1 MSQTVKIDEAAQAA
15 IAEIVGMPWTKD
27 YYDNTLDE
35 DRDFLALVERS
46 GASVRV
52 LVKEGGYI
60 ADMWHFE
67 AEQIGQAILRASTD
81 AKAFQKAQTEW
92 AGVQMQRLNC
102 EITGSQNMWGY
113 GFYVN
118 GRHYEVNFTTREKAR
133 TCVILNQAAKP
144 IFHKVTDDVRKALYG
159 TDETGK
165 NGGFLRQ
172 MDYLFS
178 PDGLASLL
186 DNSQIHFNCA
196 AFASPIPLISI
207 SSSIDISNSP
217 NNPLLWDLS
226 RISFASSPA
235 GFPDTPVFIIAAI
248 QHWYGSA
255 RNSVSLS

>member
-92 AGVQMQRLNC
+92 
-102 EITGSQNMWGY
+102 
-113 GFYVN
+113 
-118 GRHYEVNFTTREKAR
+118 GRN
-133 TCVILNQAAKP
+133 
-144 IFHKVTDDVRKALYG
+144 
-159 TDETGK
+159 
-165 NGGFLRQ
+165 
-172 MDYLFS
+172 
-178 PDGLASLL
+178 
-186 DNSQIHFNCA
+186 
-196 AFASPIPLISI
+196 
-207 SSSIDISNSP
+207 
-217 NNPLLWDLS
+217 
-226 RISFASSPA
+226 
-235 GFPDTPVFIIAAI
+235 
-248 QHWYGSA
+248 
-255 RNSVSLS
+255 

>member
-92 AGVQMQRLNC
+92 AGVQM
-102 EITGSQNMWGY
+102 
-113 GFYVN
+113 
-118 GRHYEVNFTTREKAR
+118 
-133 TCVILNQAAKP
+133 
-144 IFHKVTDDVRKALYG
+144 
-159 TDETGK
+159 
-165 NGGFLRQ
+165 
-172 MDYLFS
+172 
-178 PDGLASLL
+178 
-186 DNSQIHFNCA
+186 
-196 AFASPIPLISI
+196 
-207 SSSIDISNSP
+207 
-217 NNPLLWDLS
+217 
-226 RISFASSPA
+226 
-235 GFPDTPVFIIAAI
+235 
-248 QHWYGSA
+248 
-255 RNSVSLS
+255 

>member
-15 IAEIVGMPWTKD
+15 IAEIVGMPWVKE

-35 DRDFLALVERS
+35 DRDFLALIERH

-60 ADMWHFE
+60 ADIWHFE

-118 GRHYEVNFTTREKAR
+118 GRHYEVNFTTNEKAR
-133 TCVILNQAAKP
+133 TSIILNQAAKP
-144 IFHKVTDDVRKALYG
+144 IFQKVTDDVSKVSQDDAALVLK
-159 TDETGK
+159 TFLLSKIKKDEE
-165 NGGFLRQ
+165 
-172 MDYLFS
+172 
-178 PDGLASLL
+178 
-186 DNSQIHFNCA
+186 
-196 AFASPIPLISI
+196 
-207 SSSIDISNSP
+207 
-217 NNPLLWDLS
+217 
-226 RISFASSPA
+226 
-235 GFPDTPVFIIAAI
+235 
-248 QHWYGSA
+248 
-255 RNSVSLS
+255 

>member
-15 IAEIVGMPWTKD
+15 IAEIVGMPWAKD

-67 AEQIGQAILRASTD
+67 AEQIANSILRAAKD

-92 AGVQMQRLNC
+92 VGVQMQRLNC
-102 EITGSQNMWGY
+102 EIKGTQNMWGY

-118 GRHYEVNFTTREKAR
+118 GRHYEVNFTTNEKAR

-144 IFHKVTDDVRKALYG
+144 IFQKVTEGVSKVSQDD
-159 TDETGK
+159 
-165 NGGFLRQ
+165 
-172 MDYLFS
+172 
-178 PDGLASLL
+178 
-186 DNSQIHFNCA
+186 A
-196 AFASPIPLISI
+196 AFVLKTF
-207 SSSIDISNSP
+207 
-217 NNPLLWDLS
+217 LLS
-226 RISFASSPA
+226 KIKENEECQSK
-235 GFPDTPVFIIAAI
+235 
-248 QHWYGSA
+248 
-255 RNSVSLS
+255 

>member
-67 AEQIGQAILRASTD
+67 AEQIANSILRAAKD

-92 AGVQMQRLNC
+92 VGVQMQRLNC
-102 EITGSQNMWGY
+102 EIKGTQNMWGY

-118 GRHYEVNFTTREKAR
+118 GRHYEVHFTTNEKFR
-133 TCVILNQAAKP
+133 TCVILNQAAKL
-144 IFHKVTDDVRKALYG
+144 IFRKVTDDLSKVSQDDAALVLKRSPKKCTDAVRSSRWKPSRYAPRRVG
-159 TDETGK
+159 MTGK
-165 NGGFLRQ
+165 VELLRPWRRLTKPSV
-172 MDYLFS
+172 DC
-178 PDGLASLL
+178 PTASE
-186 DNSQIHFNCA
+186 
-196 AFASPIPLISI
+196 
-207 SSSIDISNSP
+207 
-217 NNPLLWDLS
+217 
-226 RISFASSPA
+226 R
-235 GFPDTPVFIIAAI
+235 
-248 QHWYGSA
+248 
-255 RNSVSLS
+255 